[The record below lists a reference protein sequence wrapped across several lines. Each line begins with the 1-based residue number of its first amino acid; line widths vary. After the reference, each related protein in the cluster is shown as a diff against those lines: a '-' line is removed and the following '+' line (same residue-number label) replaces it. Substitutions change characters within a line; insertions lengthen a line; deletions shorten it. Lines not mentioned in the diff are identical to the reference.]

1 MWKRRKQP
9 AGPPALT
16 LSAQTAQP
24 DGWMAGGWG
33 GYRFRLDNQ
42 SGVPVRLVR
51 FEAQWEA
58 NGRRIGQPWSATLD
72 QLVAPGGTV
81 ERNEIGFLPREIVDA
96 AYPEA
101 PRMVGSFVAQH
112 DGVEESV
119 HFRLAVPEAK
129 LPEPLEL
136 RHGAYVG
143 LSLMRSRWAGWANAE
158 LALSWLD
165 QAYQAMRELTGVSPY
180 GGALLRLEE
189 SPPNPYFAYAG
200 LPIVLNTRYVPSSM
214 QEVDNGYMTF
224 GWLHE
229 LGHVFDELGRWYN
242 WNAAASEFQANFK
255 LAYAFEHITEP
266 AWRIDWRGWRNP
278 SYPHPSEGSVVD
290 GRTFVDC
297 LFTFNGDA
305 YLTDGTRPWSSLG
318 SDETQAFF
326 QRIQRIYGWEPFRRW
341 YRVYG
346 RLQERGQ
353 PPPAAAED
361 KIALAAAIL
370 CRTAKANLVPVFRR
384 WRFPVT
390 EASVADAARRYR
402 IDG

>member
-1 MWKRRKQP
+1 MWKRRK
-9 AGPPALT
+9 AGAGAVMLK

-33 GYRFRLDNQ
+33 GYRFRFQNQ
-42 SGVPVRLVR
+42 SPFPVRLIR
-51 FEAQWEA
+51 FEAHWEA
-58 NGRRIGQPWSATLD
+58 RGRPVGQPWSAQLD
-72 QLVAPGGTV
+72 QIVAPGAEL

-96 AYPEA
+96 ALPGH
-101 PRMVGSFVAQH
+101 PTMVGSFVAQR
-112 DGVEESV
+112 DGIEEA
-119 HFRLAVPEAK
+119 LAFQLAIPAAQ

-136 RHGAYVG
+136 RHGRYVG
-143 LSLMRSRWAGWANAE
+143 LSLMRSRWASWANGG

-165 QAYQAMRELTGVSPY
+165 QAYQAMHELTGVSPH
-180 GGALLRLEE
+180 GGELLRLEE

-214 QEVDNGYMTF
+214 QEVDNGHMTF

-242 WNAAASEFQANFK
+242 WNGAASEFQANFK
-255 LAYAFEHITEP
+255 LAYAFEHVSDP
-266 AWRIDWRGWRNP
+266 PWRIDWRGWRNP
-278 SYPHPSEGSVVD
+278 SYPHPTEGSVVD

-305 YLTDGTRPWSSLG
+305 YLADGARDWSSLG

-326 QRIQRIYGWEPFRRW
+326 QRIQRIYGWEAFRRW

-346 RLQERGQ
+346 RLQERGKQ
-353 PPPAAAED
+353 PPAAPED

-370 CRTAKANLVPVFRR
+370 CRTSNADLLPVFRR
-384 WRFPVT
+384 WRFPVS
-390 EASVADAARRYR
+390 EASVADMARRYR
-402 IDG
+402 IED